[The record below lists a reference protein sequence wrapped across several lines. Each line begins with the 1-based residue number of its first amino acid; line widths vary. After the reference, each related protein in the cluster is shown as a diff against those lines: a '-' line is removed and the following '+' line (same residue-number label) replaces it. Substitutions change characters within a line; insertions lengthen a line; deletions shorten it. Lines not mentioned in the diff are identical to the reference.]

1 MPKFNINPWD
11 FQEKK
16 CAHNFTK
23 TSTASSTHIH
33 HHHLMKD
40 NATHFTAK
48 HSSVDTINEVL
59 LGKGPN
65 FFIHCSRI
73 IIVYF
78 FEIGSKPS
86 NCYI

>member
-1 MPKFNINPWD
+1 
-11 FQEKK
+11 
-16 CAHNFTK
+16 
-23 TSTASSTHIH
+23 
-33 HHHLMKD
+33 MKD
-40 NATHFTAK
+40 NATHFTAN

-78 FEIGSKPS
+78 YEIGSKPS